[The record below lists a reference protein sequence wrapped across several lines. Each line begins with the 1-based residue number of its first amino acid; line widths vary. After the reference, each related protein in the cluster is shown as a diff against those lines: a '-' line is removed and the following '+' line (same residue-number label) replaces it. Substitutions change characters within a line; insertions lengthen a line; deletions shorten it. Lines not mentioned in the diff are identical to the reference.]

1 VHGQEEHRPTQ
12 AKGERMI
19 TEIPSGW
26 WIRSNVADHTL
37 EWGDTEMV
45 WGDYI
50 QQEYLGEILD
60 EIELQRQET
69 R

>member
-1 VHGQEEHRPTQ
+1 
-12 AKGERMI
+12 MI